1 MLIWIGAWACK
12 ASGTEDMPAESTEP
26 VSVMDTKADASK
38 SAEGTEAAERETL
51 PENKTWSEGKETEWS
66 TDGTEQTETEA
77 DSMVMMI
84 DGQKVEVIW
93 EDNAAVAKLK
103 ELAADGL
110 TIEMSL
116 YGGFE
121 QVGAIG
127 QKLPATDS
135 QITTQAGDV
144 VLYAGDKLVVFYG
157 SNSWAYT
164 KLGKIDKTA
173 REMKDLLGDHDVTIE
188 ILVGTP

>member
-38 SAEGTEAAERETL
+38 SAEGTEAAEKETL

-110 TIEMSL
+110 TIEMSM

-127 QKLPATDS
+127 Q
-135 QITTQAGDV
+135 QAGDV

>member
-84 DGQKVEVIW
+84 
-93 EDNAAVAKLK
+93 
-103 ELAADGL
+103 
-110 TIEMSL
+110 IEMSM

-164 KLGKIDKTA
+164 KLGKIDKIA